1 MAKPKVTLF
10 LSEETLRL
18 LHEYTA
24 RHDRFATTSQSA
36 DHLLRQALL
45 CDLGEAV
52 EEFLSPSL
60 LAAIDERLTSALQR
74 CLPPVG
80 AQPIGSGDERPP
92 ECAQECPEVSGRWHR
107 ETREPGEALPGGAH
121 PSDGADP

>member
-10 LSEETLRL
+10 LSEETVRL

-24 RHDRFATTSQSA
+24 RHALFTTTSQSA
-36 DHLLRQALL
+36 DHLLRRALL

-60 LAAIDERLTSALQR
+60 LAAIDRQLTSALER
-74 CLPPVG
+74 CLPPVW
-80 AQPIGSGDERPP
+80 ARPIGSRDERPL
-92 ECAQECPEVSGRWHR
+92 ECAQECSEVSG
-107 ETREPGEALPGGAH
+107 
-121 PSDGADP
+121 

>member
-24 RHDRFATTSQSA
+24 RHAEFTTTSQSA
-36 DHLLRQALL
+36 DHLLRRALL

-60 LAAIDERLTSALQR
+60 LAAIDERLTSALER
-74 CLPPVG
+74 CLPPIW
-80 AQPIGSGDERPP
+80 ARPIGPGGERPP
-92 ECAQECPEVSGRWHR
+92 ECDQECPEVIG
-107 ETREPGEALPGGAH
+107 
-121 PSDGADP
+121 